1 MVAILRNLYKLYR
14 FSPKAQRWA
23 CCYSQVHSREMVQ
36 QYLLS
41 QNISGKEGAC
51 VDFPKVE
58 GVGGVGGGE
67 ADIRPSPNP
76 VHCNIYPQWLDYITN
91 SSSRTLREKTNPVTL
106 SSLLWRA
113 EDDL

>member
-58 GVGGVGGGE
+58 GVGGWEGGKLTY
-67 ADIRPSPNP
+67 APPPTQYTATFIPSGL
-76 VHCNIYPQWLDYITN
+76 ITSRILPQ
-91 SSSRTLREKTNPVTL
+91 EP
-106 SSLLWRA
+106 
-113 EDDL
+113 